1 MCVIAISFNCIVY
14 MHKLYTSL
22 WIKYLPTQLF
32 NYWVIININFFFFLE
47 NNIILILNQ
56 DELLFDVDVM
66 DIKVLHV

>member
-1 MCVIAISFNCIVY
+1 MNKIFADTII
-14 MHKLYTSL
+14 
-22 WIKYLPTQLF
+22 QLLG
-32 NYWVIININFFFFLE
+32 NNQYNFFFFLE

>member
-1 MCVIAISFNCIVY
+1 MNKIFTDTII
-14 MHKLYTSL
+14 
-22 WIKYLPTQLF
+22 QLLG
-32 NYWVIININFFFFLE
+32 NNQYIYIYIFFFFWE

>member
-1 MCVIAISFNCIVY
+1 MNKIFADTII
-14 MHKLYTSL
+14 
-22 WIKYLPTQLF
+22 QLLG
-32 NYWVIININFFFFLE
+32 NNQYNSFFFLE